1 MAGALI
7 VAHRRSPC
15 LFQPYDQATQVGGI
29 APSNLDRFAKS
40 GDARYPPINR
50 LDINIEME
58 RQIDSSGAARDETF
72 GCLAVFRFV
81 GRRLARAAT
90 GRFRIHLSKN
100 PLVSRAGKPPLRP
113 QYRQPREMVIFATA
127 PRLRFKDNCMFL

>member
-7 VAHRRSPC
+7 VAPRRPPC

-58 RQIDSSGAARDETF
+58 RQIDSSGAARDESF

-81 GRRLARAAT
+81 ARRLARPPT
-90 GRFRIHLSKN
+90 GRFRFHLSTN
-100 PLVSRAGKPPLRP
+100 PFVP
-113 QYRQPREMVIFATA
+113 IA
-127 PRLRFKDNCMFL
+127 PNP

>member
-7 VAHRRSPC
+7 VAHRRPPC

-58 RQIDSSGAARDETF
+58 RQIDSSGPARDESF
-72 GCLAVFRFV
+72 ACLALFRFV
-81 GRRLARAAT
+81 GRRLARPAP

-100 PLVSRAGKPPLRP
+100 PFVPSAGKPPLRP
-113 QYRQPREMVIFATA
+113 QYRQPQQMLILAMA
-127 PRLRFKDNCMFL
+127 PSFR